1 MFSKPFKISIFTG
14 EELLFSR
21 GRIENGYKISLFT
34 CIEQ

>member
-1 MFSKPFKISIFTG
+1 MFKISIFEG
-14 EELLFSR
+14 KELLFSR

>member
-1 MFSKPFKISIFTG
+1 MFSKPFKISIFAG
-14 EELLFSR
+14 KELLFSR